1 MNLIE
6 LTIRGANEQLGR
18 KVKKDEPILAI
29 PRMDGGR
36 ETYTAKEVIEQSKDK
51 DTEIGKVVRLGTKML
66 LRRLSR

>member
-1 MNLIE
+1 MIE

-18 KVKKDEPILAI
+18 KVKKDEPILVI